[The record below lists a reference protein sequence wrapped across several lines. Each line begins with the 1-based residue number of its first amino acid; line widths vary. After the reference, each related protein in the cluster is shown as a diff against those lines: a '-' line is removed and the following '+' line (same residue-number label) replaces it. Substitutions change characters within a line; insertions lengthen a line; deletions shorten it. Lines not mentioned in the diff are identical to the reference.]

1 MCVVCVCE
9 YLACLIGDPCLKHF
23 PLNYLHN
30 VICSWGE
37 KTNLI
42 FLNNIIQNDLVKSL
56 LITLNVNKNIFTKT
70 KKGEKEEST
79 E

>member
-1 MCVVCVCE
+1 MSSVH
-9 YLACLIGDPCLKHF
+9 G
-23 PLNYLHN
+23 
-30 VICSWGE
+30 GG